1 MKYQNGFKRGY
12 KMENTTNYKKAKK
25 RVEAKI
31 GFLIHLL
38 VYFLVNT
45 TLIVI
50 NLSTSSDHIWP
61 AGPLL
66 GWGIG
71 LLFHGTGVFLFSGL
85 IQVKERMIQKELS
98 KF

>member
-1 MKYQNGFKRGY
+1 
-12 KMENTTNYKKAKK
+12 MENKKNYKKAKK
-25 RVEAKI
+25 RVEVKI
-31 GFLIHLL
+31 GFFIHLL
-38 VYFLVNT
+38 VYLLVNT
-45 TLIVI
+45 MLIAI
-50 NLSTSSDHIWP
+50 NLSTSSDHIWT

>member
-1 MKYQNGFKRGY
+1 
-12 KMENTTNYKKAKK
+12 MENNTNYKKAKK
-25 RVEAKI
+25 RVGAKI

-50 NLSTSSDHIWP
+50 NLSTSSDHIWS

-66 GWGIG
+66 G
-71 LLFHGTGVFLFSGL
+71 
-85 IQVKERMIQKELS
+85 
-98 KF
+98 